1 MIVLSILVA
10 LWSTSSA
17 VSTAMNAMDQ
27 ICQTPRRLRRSF
39 WRAKGISL
47 LLTVSMLGL
56 LLIASYF
63 LFISDVLVKIG
74 LTAPKLPG
82 LRIIQTWELVRWLSA
97 FGILTFAFSVLYRY
111 GASHWRKGTP
121 ILPGA
126 IIAAILWAIV
136 SQLLRLYILYF
147 NNLNLTYGTLST
159 GIVLLLWLHL
169 NSLVV
174 LIGAQLN
181 VSVGKAMQQKTS
193 RKISDPLI

>member
-1 MIVLSILVA
+1 VIVLSILVA

>member
-1 MIVLSILVA
+1 
-10 LWSTSSA
+10 
-17 VSTAMNAMDQ
+17 
-27 ICQTPRRLRRSF
+27 
-39 WRAKGISL
+39 
-47 LLTVSMLGL
+47 MLGL
-56 LLIASYF
+56 LLIASYS